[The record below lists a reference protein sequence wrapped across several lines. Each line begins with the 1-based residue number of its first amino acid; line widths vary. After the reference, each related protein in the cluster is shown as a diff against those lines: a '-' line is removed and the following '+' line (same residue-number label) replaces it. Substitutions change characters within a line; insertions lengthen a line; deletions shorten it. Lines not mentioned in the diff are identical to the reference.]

1 MSKSMSFCIQY
12 DISIGSFQLNVS
24 VLHLCCGTF
33 CIPWNVKLQICVK
46 CQLTWVVRIIF
57 YDIVPCYRLLMET
70 TLIFNPAQDLSR
82 KFLNLSFC
90 IFDLI
95 RIFYV
100 YGNIIIVNTRT
111 STAKT
116 IFRFMLLTFQFDL
129 SESIHKSSWHYKM
142 KQKRNVNDRVKPLK
156 Y

>member
-70 TLIFNPAQDLSR
+70 TLIFNPTQDLSR
-82 KFLNLSFC
+82 KLVNLSFWS
-90 IFDLI
+90 FDLI